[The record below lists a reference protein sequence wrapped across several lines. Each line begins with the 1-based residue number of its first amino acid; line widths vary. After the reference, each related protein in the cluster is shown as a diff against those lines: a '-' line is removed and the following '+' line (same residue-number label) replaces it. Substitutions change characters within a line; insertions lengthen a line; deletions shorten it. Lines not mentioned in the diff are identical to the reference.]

1 MSLAT
6 PDTIDS
12 ELVWIRDEMSNL
24 ANSLYDAEVAHAKA
38 VLEADKEEQK
48 VFLTADGTVADR
60 TAIAKIKTGELRLDA
75 DLKRAAVT
83 RIKTHLEILKHRQM
97 NAQSRSRMVE
107 MQYRSAGQGER

>member
-6 PDTIDS
+6 PDSIDG
-12 ELVWIRDEMSNL
+12 ELVWIRDQMSSL
-24 ANSLYDAEVAHAKA
+24 ANSLYDAEVEHAKA
-38 VLEADKEEQK
+38 VLEADKEEHA
-48 VFLTADGTVADR
+48 VFLNAQGTVADR
-60 TAIAKIKTGELRLDA
+60 NAIAKFKTAELRLDA

-97 NAQSRSRMVE
+97 NAQSRARMVE